1 MVEEKSISNQ
11 RIAVVSF
18 FIMLSVIIFS
28 EEIEPKDFREAIS
41 KKPSLILELIGI
53 FIVLFLI
60 QKLVIKIIYWL
71 EKKFN

>member
-11 RIAVVSF
+11 RIAAVSF

-28 EEIEPKDFREAIS
+28 EEIEPRDFREAIS
-41 KKPSLILELIGI
+41 KKPSLILELIGV

-71 EKKFN
+71 EKKFK